1 MILKARNLALGILPK
16 TELIIPQLYTTEL
29 ELPPKINKL
38 ITTAYNTSINLLLYQ
53 LIAIKTA
60 STYTLPTNL

>member
-1 MILKARNLALGILPK
+1 MLSIIEP
-16 TELIIPQLYTTEL
+16 TIPQLYTIEL

-53 LIAIKTA
+53 LVTVKTA
-60 STYTLPTNL
+60 SAYTLPTNL